1 MEPSSAPWR
10 ILESNEPEP
19 SAPEAGAHGRP
30 WLAIGATVLAVAIA
44 GVALLFAARPEPL
57 IGVDG
62 AGNPVTGSLVQGGPS
77 PADPATAAGEAMV
90 EAAVVVEVGG
100 AVTRPGVYR
109 LPAGSRVADA
119 VAAAGGFGP
128 RVDVEGADRALN
140 LAALVRDGDEI
151 HVPARG
157 ETGASAA
164 AGGGGGAG
172 GGNAEGPTSAGLIDL
187 NRATA
192 EQLDTLPGVGPATA
206 AKIIAAR
213 EERPFASLED
223 VRDRKAV
230 GAATLA
236 KIQALVTVGP

>member
-1 MEPSSAPWR
+1 
-10 ILESNEPEP
+10 
-19 SAPEAGAHGRP
+19 
-30 WLAIGATVLAVAIA
+30 
-44 GVALLFAARPEPL
+44 
-57 IGVDG
+57 
-62 AGNPVTGSLVQGGPS
+62 
-77 PADPATAAGEAMV
+77 MV

-164 AGGGGGAG
+164 AGGGGRRGWRRGRPA
-172 GGNAEGPTSAGLIDL
+172 SAGLIDL

-192 EQLDTLPGVGPATA
+192 EQLDTLPGIGPATA

-213 EERPFASLED
+213 EERPFASLDD
-223 VRDRKAV
+223 VRDRKVV